1 MEERVR
7 SLRGASWL
15 ALLLAGLLVAA
26 SRCVPH
32 PVGPGRT
39 YDAYVGKAR
48 TTSEGV
54 RSDVATVSLVAG
66 EMAANR
72 VFASYVGSVASES
85 EEAIG
90 GRRSTFASVQPPDE
104 RADAVGEQLGDLI
117 DGALAD
123 VRDVRVAARR
133 GDAGAVSD
141 LLGRL
146 EDDRRALEDFEASH
160 A

>member
-1 MEERVR
+1 MR
-7 SLRGASWL
+7 SLRGALWL
-15 ALLLAGLLVAA
+15 AVLLGGLLVVA

-32 PVGPGRT
+32 PVGPART

-66 EMAANR
+66 EMGASR
-72 VFASYVGSVASES
+72 TFASYVGSVASES

-90 GRRSTFASVQPPDE
+90 GRQSTFASVQPPDE
-104 RADAVGEQLGDLI
+104 RADVVGVQLGELI

-133 GDAGAVSD
+133 GDGGAVAD
-141 LLGRL
+141 LLDRL
-146 EDDRRALEDFEASH
+146 EDDRRALEDFEAAH